1 MLTEDPPSQHARVVP
16 GTRAGGGGPGA
27 PKPALPVWAA
37 PSGVLG
43 GTTMPAAGQAG
54 DPEPGVAPLPSR
66 PAQLLSAL
74 FYASCSFLLVLV
86 NKALLTAYG

>member
-1 MLTEDPPSQHARVVP
+1 
-16 GTRAGGGGPGA
+16 
-27 PKPALPVWAA
+27 
-37 PSGVLG
+37 
-43 GTTMPAAGQAG
+43 MPAAGQVG
-54 DPEPGVAPLPSR
+54 GPEPGVAPLPSR